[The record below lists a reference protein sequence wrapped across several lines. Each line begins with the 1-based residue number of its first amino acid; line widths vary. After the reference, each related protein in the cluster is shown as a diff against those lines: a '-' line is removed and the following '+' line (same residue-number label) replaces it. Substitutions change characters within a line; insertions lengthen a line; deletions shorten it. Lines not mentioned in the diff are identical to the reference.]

1 MLAVLLGLV
10 LSQAPMPFT
19 AVARGVVSN
28 IDEPRTVV
36 VRTAAEWGALWKAH
50 GAQEPAP
57 PVDFMRD
64 IVVGVF
70 LGSRPTAGFSVEI
83 TRARTEEHLTVVEY
97 VVRVPPPAG
106 VTAQVLT
113 APFHLV
119 TLPARS
125 APVEFRRVTP

>member
-10 LSQAPMPFT
+10 LSQAPLPFT
-19 AVARGVVSN
+19 TVARGVVSN

-36 VRTAAEWGALWKAH
+36 VRSTAEWDTLWKAH
-50 GAQEPAP
+50 GPQEPAP
-57 PVDFMRD
+57 PVDFSRG

-83 TRARTEEHLTVVEY
+83 TRVKTEEHLTVVEY
-97 VVRVPPPAG
+97 VERAPPPG
-106 VTAQVLT
+106 GLTAQVLT
-113 APFHLV
+113 SPFHLV
-119 TLPARS
+119 TIAPRA